1 MTSETPKRKPYGE
14 TFAGTICKVNAHFL
28 LARAPL
34 PNTEVLHNGTFVL
47 RYGITYLEKP
57 QYSIVPGLVAVDYGD
72 ILAGEEA
79 WHFLFHR
86 SNLYPRA
93 DVLGYRNDGVDE
105 MIVVKKLDFMQPVT
119 ILVYADSQATTPL
132 AQPTAII
139 AAETTGF
146 PAWLLQ
152 YGKFYKTLADWQ
164 AVQQ

>member
-1 MTSETPKRKPYGE
+1 METPKRKPYGE
-14 TFAGTICKVNAHFL
+14 SFAGVVFKVNEHIL
-28 LARAPL
+28 LARTAP
-34 PNTEVLHNGTFVL
+34 PDVEVLHSGSFVL
-47 RYGITYLEKP
+47 RYGIAYLEKP

-93 DVLGYRNDGVDE
+93 DVIGYRNDGVDE
-105 MIVVKKLDFMQPVT
+105 MIVVKKLDFMQPIT
-119 ILVYADSQATTPL
+119 ILVYADSQTTTPL

-139 AAETTGF
+139 ANETENF